1 MFHHHT
7 LPLMRSIQF
16 VLITAAVM
24 VAVAIAGA
32 DKATMDRG
40 AKVYKGYCS
49 TCHQANG
56 QGLSTIYPP
65 LAKSD
70 WFKNTPKEKVI
81 EAVVYGLKGPITVN
95 GKKFNGVMNPLP
107 SNYKDEDI
115 AAVITYVY
123 NSWGNPGTVVTVA
136 DVQKVKA
143 ARGKKK

>member
-1 MFHHHT
+1 
-7 LPLMRSIQF
+7 MRGIRF
-16 VLITAAVM
+16 AMPALLIIAAVATAN
-24 VAVAIAGA
+24 V

-40 AKVYKGYCS
+40 AKVYKGNCS

-70 WFKNTPKEKVI
+70 WLRNTPKEKVI
-81 EAVVYGLKGPITVN
+81 EAVVYGLKGPIVVN
-95 GKKFNGVMNPLP
+95 GKKYNGVMNPLP

-123 NSWGNPGTVVTVA
+123 NSWGNPGTLVTVA

>member
-1 MFHHHT
+1 MKPSTFAGIVAAFTVLT
-7 LPLMRSIQF
+7 L
-16 VLITAAVM
+16 TAAS
-24 VAVAIAGA
+24 AGA

-70 WFKNTPKEKVI
+70 WIKNQPKEKVI
-81 EAVVYGLKGPITVN
+81 ESVIYGLKGAITVN
-95 GKKFNGVMNPLP
+95 GKKYNGVMNPLP
-107 SNYKDEDI
+107 STYKDEDI

-123 NSWGNPGTVVTVA
+123 NSWGNPGTVVTVD
-136 DVQKVKA
+136 DVRKVRA
-143 ARGKKK
+143 ARGKNKKK

>member
-1 MFHHHT
+1 MYST
-7 LPLMRSIQF
+7 RF
-16 VLITAAVM
+16 VLPAALM
-24 VAVAIAGA
+24 IVAIALTGA
-32 DKATMDRG
+32 DQATMDRG

-49 TCHQANG
+49 SCHQANG

-70 WFKNTPKEKVI
+70 WLKNTPKEKVI

-95 GKKFNGVMNPLP
+95 GKKYNGVMNPLP
-107 SNYKDEDI
+107 TNFKDEDI

-123 NSWGNPGTVVTVA
+123 NSWGNQGTVVTVA

>member
-1 MFHHHT
+1 MKVF
-7 LPLMRSIQF
+7 PF
-16 VLITAAVM
+16 VLQLMLMATLTI
-24 VAVAIAGA
+24 AVALAGA
-32 DKATMDRG
+32 DKATMERG

-70 WFKNTPKEKVI
+70 WLKTQPKEKVI
-81 EAVVYGLKGPITVN
+81 ESVVYGLKGAITVN
-95 GKKFNGVMNPLP
+95 GKKYNGVMNPLP
-107 SNYKDEDI
+107 STYKDEDI

-143 ARGKKK
+143 ARSKKK

>member
-1 MFHHHT
+1 MYST
-7 LPLMRSIQF
+7 RF
-16 VLITAAVM
+16 VLPAAVM
-24 VAVAIAGA
+24 IVAIALTGA
-32 DKATMDRG
+32 DQATMDRG

-49 TCHQANG
+49 SCHQANG

-70 WFKNTPKEKVI
+70 WLKNTPKEKVI

-95 GKKFNGVMNPLP
+95 GKKYNGVMNPLP
-107 SNYKDEDI
+107 TNFKDEDI

>member
-1 MFHHHT
+1 MCST
-7 LPLMRSIQF
+7 RF
-16 VLITAAVM
+16 VLPAAVM
-24 VAVAIAGA
+24 IVAIALTGA
-32 DKATMDRG
+32 DQATMDRG

-49 TCHQANG
+49 SCHQANG

-70 WFKNTPKEKVI
+70 WLKNTPKEKVI

-95 GKKFNGVMNPLP
+95 GKKYNGVMNPLP
-107 SNYKDEDI
+107 TNFKDEDI

-123 NSWGNPGTVVTVA
+123 NSWGNQGTIVTVA

>member
-1 MFHHHT
+1 MCST
-7 LPLMRSIQF
+7 RF
-16 VLITAAVM
+16 VLPAAVM
-24 VAVAIAGA
+24 IVAVALTGA
-32 DKATMDRG
+32 DQATMDRG

-49 TCHQANG
+49 SCHQANG

-70 WFKNTPKEKVI
+70 WLKNTPKEKVI

-95 GKKFNGVMNPLP
+95 GKKYNGVMNPLP
-107 SNYKDEDI
+107 TNFKDEDI

>member
-1 MFHHHT
+1 MCST
-7 LPLMRSIQF
+7 RF
-16 VLITAAVM
+16 VLPAALM
-24 VAVAIAGA
+24 IVAIALTGA
-32 DKATMDRG
+32 DQATMDRG

-49 TCHQANG
+49 SCHQANG

-70 WFKNTPKEKVI
+70 WLKNTPKEKVI

-95 GKKFNGVMNPLP
+95 GKKYNGVMNPLP
-107 SNYKDEDI
+107 TNFKDEDI

>member
-1 MFHHHT
+1 MCST
-7 LPLMRSIQF
+7 RF
-16 VLITAAVM
+16 VLPAAIM
-24 VAVAIAGA
+24 IVAIALTGA
-32 DKATMDRG
+32 DQATMDRG

-49 TCHQANG
+49 SCHQANG

-70 WFKNTPKEKVI
+70 WLKNTPKEKVI

-95 GKKFNGVMNPLP
+95 GKKYNGVMNPLP
-107 SNYKDEDI
+107 TNFKDEDI

>member
-1 MFHHHT
+1 MCST
-7 LPLMRSIQF
+7 RF
-16 VLITAAVM
+16 VLPAALM
-24 VAVAIAGA
+24 IVAVALTGA
-32 DKATMDRG
+32 DQATMDRG

-49 TCHQANG
+49 SCHQANG

-70 WFKNTPKEKVI
+70 WLKNTPKEKVI

-95 GKKFNGVMNPLP
+95 GKKYNGVMNPMP
-107 SNYKDEDI
+107 TNYKDEDI

>member
-1 MFHHHT
+1 MYST
-7 LPLMRSIQF
+7 RF
-16 VLITAAVM
+16 VLPAAVM
-24 VAVAIAGA
+24 TVAIALTGA
-32 DKATMDRG
+32 DQATMDRG

-70 WFKNTPKEKVI
+70 WLKNTPKEKVI

-95 GKKFNGVMNPLP
+95 GKKYNGVMNPLP
-107 SNYKDEDI
+107 TNYKDEDI

-143 ARGKKK
+143 ERGKKK

>member
-1 MFHHHT
+1 MKPST
-7 LPLMRSIQF
+7 IASI
-16 VLITAAVM
+16 
-24 VAVAIAGA
+24 VAVSTALMLSVAFAGP

-70 WFKNTPKEKVI
+70 WLKNQPKEKVI
-81 EAVVYGLKGPITVN
+81 ESVIYGLKGAITVN
-95 GKKFNGVMNPLP
+95 GKKYNGVMNPLP
-107 SNYKDEDI
+107 STYKDEDI

>member
-1 MFHHHT
+1 MKLSRYILT
-7 LPLMRSIQF
+7 GI
-16 VLITAAVM
+16 
-24 VAVAIAGA
+24 AIASLVSTQTVAQA
-32 DKATMDRG
+32 DKATMERG
-40 AKVYKGYCS
+40 AKVYKAYCS

-70 WFKNTPKEKVI
+70 WLKTQPKEKVI
-81 EAVVYGLKGPITVN
+81 ESVVYGLKGPITVN
-95 GKKFNGVMNPLP
+95 GKKYNGVMNPIP
-107 SNYKDEDI
+107 STYKDDDI

>member
-1 MFHHHT
+1 MCST
-7 LPLMRSIQF
+7 RF
-16 VLITAAVM
+16 VLPAAVM
-24 VAVAIAGA
+24 IVAIALTGA
-32 DKATMDRG
+32 DQATMDRG

-49 TCHQANG
+49 SCHQANG

-70 WFKNTPKEKVI
+70 WLKNTPKEKVI

-95 GKKFNGVMNPLP
+95 GKKYNGVMNPMP
-107 SNYKDEDI
+107 TNYKDEDI

-123 NSWGNPGTVVTVA
+123 NSWGNPGTIVTVA

>member
-1 MFHHHT
+1 MYST
-7 LPLMRSIQF
+7 RF
-16 VLITAAVM
+16 VLPAALM
-24 VAVAIAGA
+24 IVAVALTGA
-32 DKATMDRG
+32 DQATMDRG

-49 TCHQANG
+49 SCHQANG

-70 WFKNTPKEKVI
+70 WLKNTPKEKVI

-95 GKKFNGVMNPLP
+95 GKKYNGVMNPLP
-107 SNYKDEDI
+107 TNYKDEDI

-143 ARGKKK
+143 SRGKKK

>member
-1 MFHHHT
+1 MCST
-7 LPLMRSIQF
+7 RF
-16 VLITAAVM
+16 VLPAAVM
-24 VAVAIAGA
+24 IVAIALTGA
-32 DKATMDRG
+32 DQATMDRG

-49 TCHQANG
+49 SCHQANG

-70 WFKNTPKEKVI
+70 WLKNTPKEKVI

-95 GKKFNGVMNPLP
+95 GKKYNGVMNPLP
-107 SNYKDEDI
+107 TNFKDEDI

-123 NSWGNPGTVVTVA
+123 NSWGNQGTVVTVA

>member
-1 MFHHHT
+1 MCST
-7 LPLMRSIQF
+7 RF
-16 VLITAAVM
+16 VLPAAVM
-24 VAVAIAGA
+24 IVAIALTGA
-32 DKATMDRG
+32 DQATMDRG

-49 TCHQANG
+49 SCHQANG

-70 WFKNTPKEKVI
+70 WLKNTPKEKVI

-95 GKKFNGVMNPLP
+95 GKKYNGVMNPMP
-107 SNYKDEDI
+107 TNYKDEDI

>member
-1 MFHHHT
+1 MYST
-7 LPLMRSIQF
+7 RF
-16 VLITAAVM
+16 VLPAALM
-24 VAVAIAGA
+24 IVAVALTGA
-32 DKATMDRG
+32 DQATMDRG

-49 TCHQANG
+49 SCHQANG

-70 WFKNTPKEKVI
+70 WLKNTPKEKVI

-95 GKKFNGVMNPLP
+95 GKKYNGVMNPMP
-107 SNYKDEDI
+107 TNYKDEDI

>member
-1 MFHHHT
+1 MYST
-7 LPLMRSIQF
+7 RF
-16 VLITAAVM
+16 VLPAAVM
-24 VAVAIAGA
+24 IVAVALTGA
-32 DKATMDRG
+32 DQATMDRG

-49 TCHQANG
+49 SCHQANG

-70 WFKNTPKEKVI
+70 WLKNTPKEKVI

-95 GKKFNGVMNPLP
+95 GKKYNGVMNPLP
-107 SNYKDEDI
+107 TNYKDEDI

-143 ARGKKK
+143 SRGKKK